1 MCHYGEIWA
10 VAIDSRQFMVTIK
23 SSVHAYACIM
33 HSCKINMEVSL
44 RVWVNR
50 DNTQNCSD
58 SCRKCWD
65 IFASTGTEDQ
75 ERGFRGGFEQPFAT
89 WLAKVAGNG
98 SWWCAAELERVA
110 FGHRLYESS
119 RAFRGFRVWFRM
131 RSSFSEGAWIHRE
144 RLYRGHQTQTH
155 CLGHVSFYF
164 PIWLG
169 NMLKF
174 TSGLVFYLFVHFSI
188 PGSMISLTSFDASF
202 MCPISSLSFMCPI
215 SSLLSWPLSTKGN
228 PLQAKIS
235 LIIYIYY

>member
-10 VAIDSRQFMVTIK
+10 VAIDSRQFLVTIK
-23 SSVHAYACIM
+23 SSMHAYAYI
-33 HSCKINMEVSL
+33 SL

-50 DNTQNCSD
+50 DNTQNCSA

-75 ERGFRGGFEQPFAT
+75 ERGFRGGFEQPSAT

-119 RAFRGFRVWFRM
+119 RAFRGFRLWFRV

-144 RLYRGHQTQTH
+144 RPEDIRPKLIALAMFRSTFQSDWEICWNSLPVWCFI
-155 CLGHVSFYF
+155 CLF
-164 PIWLG
+164 
-169 NMLKF
+169 
-174 TSGLVFYLFVHFSI
+174 
-188 PGSMISLTSFDASF
+188 ISPFLDRWF
-202 MCPISSLSFMCPI
+202 L
-215 SSLLSWPLSTKGN
+215 
-228 PLQAKIS
+228 
-235 LIIYIYY
+235 